1 MYLPNFASQAK
12 RQFHEPSSTSGSIAV
27 NTFDDWLS
35 SSQSLSTALLCNVP
49 WTRIRRIQKTT
60 MAHLSTTC
68 PSPRSSLA
76 VEDKIDKISGAE
88 RGKDGGLSVEAD
100 ARQAHN
106 TLAALYESEVS
117 LLLGHALRI
126 VRTLT
131 RRNNN
136 GAYKFCSV
144 RSAPRPDSSR
154 ILMHRQLLRK
164 LVRCFKFRILS
175 FQFSPFRR
183 ICLYMIS

>member
-1 MYLPNFASQAK
+1 MYLPNFASRAK

-35 SSQSLSTALLCNVP
+35 SSQSLSTPLLCNVP
-49 WTRIRRIQKTT
+49 WTRTRRIQKTT
-60 MAHLSTTC
+60 MAHLSTTR

-88 RGKDGGLSVEAD
+88 RGKGGLSVEAD

-144 RSAPRPDSSR
+144 RSAPRPDLSR
-154 ILMHRQLLRK
+154 ILMHRQLLWK
-164 LVRCFKFRILS
+164 LVRNFKFRILS
-175 FQFSPFRR
+175 FQFSSFRR
-183 ICLYMIS
+183 ICLYVIL

>member
-1 MYLPNFASQAK
+1 
-12 RQFHEPSSTSGSIAV
+12 
-27 NTFDDWLS
+27 
-35 SSQSLSTALLCNVP
+35 
-49 WTRIRRIQKTT
+49 

-136 GAYKFCSV
+136 GA
-144 RSAPRPDSSR
+144 
-154 ILMHRQLLRK
+154 
-164 LVRCFKFRILS
+164 
-175 FQFSPFRR
+175 
-183 ICLYMIS
+183 